1 MESSYFP
8 LPNRPGSLI
17 YFRTKSPW
25 GPPYFNRVSYF
36 FGDIFP
42 MGSLIMTG
50 LLICFSDVEA
60 ACFEKEAFKGG
71 CLWIWY
77 KKGGC

>member
-1 MESSYFP
+1 MGSALFQ
-8 LPNRPGSLI
+8 PGLL
-17 YFRTKSPW
+17 
-25 GPPYFNRVSYF
+25 F

-50 LLICFSDVEA
+50 LLICFLDVEA
-60 ACFEKEAFKGG
+60 ACFQKEAFKRGY
-71 CLWIWY
+71 LWIWD

>member
-1 MESSYFP
+1 M
-8 LPNRPGSLI
+8 GSLL
-17 YFRTKSPW
+17 FQL
-25 GPPYFNRVSYF
+25 GLLF

-50 LLICFSDVEA
+50 LLICFLDVED
-60 ACFEKEAFKGG
+60 ACFEKEAFERGYS
-71 CLWIWY
+71 WIWD